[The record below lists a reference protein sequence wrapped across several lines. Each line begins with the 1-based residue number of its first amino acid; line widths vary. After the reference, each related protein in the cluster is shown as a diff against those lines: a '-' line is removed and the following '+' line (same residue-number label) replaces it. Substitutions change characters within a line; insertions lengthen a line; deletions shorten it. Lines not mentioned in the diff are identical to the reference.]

1 MLDALLGYLMGRGKG
16 KPDITWI
23 TPQLALG
30 GRLRAEQVPAVARL
44 GIGSVLDLR
53 EETHDDER
61 LLGQYGLRLLHLPVP
76 DRAAP
81 SQEQLREGTEWV
93 LQEMAA
99 DRKVLVHCEAGSGRS
114 VTLVCAALLRVGYRL
129 PEAYGLVR
137 RQRWIVGPTDEQ
149 LGALEEFGQ
158 QWGSSQSGAG

>member
-1 MLDALLGYLMGRGKG
+1 MGRGKG
-16 KPDITWI
+16 RPDITWV

-30 GRLRAEQVPAVARL
+30 GRLRPEQVPAIARL

-53 EETHDDER
+53 EEGHDER
-61 LLGQYGLRLLHLPVP
+61 LLGQYGIRLLHLPVP

-81 SQEQLREGTEWV
+81 SQEQLREGTQWV

-114 VTLVCAALLRVGYRL
+114 VTLVCAALLCMGFRL

-137 RQRWIVGPTDEQ
+137 RRRGLVGPSDEQ
-149 LGALEEFGQ
+149 LGALEEFGR
-158 QWGSSQSGAG
+158 QWGSSRSGAG